1 MPDCPICKGSLE
13 WYDHEELSA
22 AEEVGDR
29 TIIRYCGWCPTC
41 KKNYMWHAEYELKAS
56 FGLSER

>member
-13 WYDHEELSA
+13 WYDSEIITD
-22 AEEVGDR
+22 AEEVGD
-29 TIIRYCGWCPTC
+29 IMFVQYCGWCLAC